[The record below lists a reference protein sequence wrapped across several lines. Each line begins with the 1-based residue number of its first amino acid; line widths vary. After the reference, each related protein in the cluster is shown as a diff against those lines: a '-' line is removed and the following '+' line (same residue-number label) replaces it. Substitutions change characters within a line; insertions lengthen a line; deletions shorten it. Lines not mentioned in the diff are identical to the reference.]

1 MTKPKKRP
9 SPAQEGESLLL
20 QTGPELGPRS
30 HRPKAGSS
38 DGAAPRTLAVKWEEA
53 IQEAGELPKDLP
65 GKPFARRA
73 AEADAWAKEL
83 KDAPAGRPVVRMGR
97 PSKAAPKVETE
108 LVTFRTDKREKEALE
123 ALAEALG
130 RNLSDLLRD
139 VTHNLVASFKAGQ
152 KSMRAKV

>member
-9 SPAQEGESLLL
+9 SPDQEGAALLP
-20 QTGPELGPRS
+20 QPGPAAGPKS
-30 HRPKAGSS
+30 HRAKAGSS
-38 DGAAPRTLAVKWEEA
+38 DGAAPRTLGVKWEDA
-53 IQEAGELPKDLP
+53 IQDAGEPPKDLP
-65 GKPFARRA
+65 EKPFAKRA

-83 KDAPAGRPVVRMGR
+83 KAAPPGPPVVRMGR

-139 VTHNLVASFKAGQ
+139 VTHNLVATFKAGQ
-152 KSMRAKV
+152 KSARARI